1 MSPEMLKLANA
12 PDKKGR
18 IDLYYNDYWGVHVT
32 MDEAH
37 KIYNSP
43 RVEKSKDPTIISE
56 GSLEFDKRN
65 ELAQSMLS
73 NLEEQC
79 SDKAPIVSQCASK
92 NS

>member
-1 MSPEMLKLANA
+1 MLKLANA

-56 GSLEFDKRN
+56 GSL
-65 ELAQSMLS
+65 
-73 NLEEQC
+73 
-79 SDKAPIVSQCASK
+79 
-92 NS
+92 